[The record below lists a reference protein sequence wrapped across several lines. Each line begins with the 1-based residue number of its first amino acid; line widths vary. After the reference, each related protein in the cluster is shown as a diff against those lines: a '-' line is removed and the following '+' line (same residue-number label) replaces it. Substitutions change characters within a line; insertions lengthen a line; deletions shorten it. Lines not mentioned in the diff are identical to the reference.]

1 MYQIVLSLHNAWRWV
16 VVLIIVIA
24 IVQFLMGWLQ
34 RKNWTPSDRRT
45 LMLYTTVLDIQL
57 ILGFLLFFV
66 LSPVTTSAF
75 SNFGEA
81 MRNSGQRFF
90 LVEHTVMMLIA
101 VIVAHVSTVMVRRSS
116 SDVGKFR
123 IAAIGAIVATIAILA
138 GMPWMRPLIPVF

>member
-1 MYQIVLSLHNAWRWV
+1 MYQLVLSIHNAWRWV

-34 RKNWTPSDRRT
+34 KQSWTPAARRT
-45 LMLYTTVLDIQL
+45 LLLYTTALDIQL
-57 ILGFLLFFV
+57 LLGLLLFFI
-66 LSPVTTSAF
+66 SPLTTSAF

-101 VIVAHVSTVMVRRSS
+101 VIVAHVTSVITRKQAT
-116 SDVGKFR
+116 DAGKFR
-123 IAAIGAIVATIAILA
+123 VAAIGAIVATIAILV
-138 GMPWMRPLIPVF
+138 GMPWSRSLIPVF